1 MKKRTLCINIPH
13 SSRLSQA
20 YAKLKHIY
28 FPIGLAH
35 IILSIKS
42 NCPGYGVD
50 ILDLNF
56 CSFDEVFFR
65 DYISR
70 IYEKDAPPYYVMFGA
85 MSTNYRQVK
94 SVSDIVRKVLP
105 NARVVCGG
113 TIADIHSR
121 YLLEKGI
128 ADICVLG
135 EGEETVSE
143 LLNNPDV
150 LFSVKGIAFLDER
163 KEYRRTPCRKR
174 IKRIDS
180 VTSIYPLFDIK
191 SYINS
196 FWQTTGYKGMYIS
209 ASRGCYFSCKFCYR
223 PIDIFKENPGEVR
236 KVIHRSI
243 EAVIDEIKWLVK
255 NYNINAFNLIDEL
268 PCADKKWMQDF
279 CVSLLKNRIKLK
291 WACQARIDQFSEK
304 DNELLRLMKKSGL
317 VRIGFGL
324 ESGSRTVLK
333 GMGKEGYVPER
344 ANMVIRL
351 VRRSGIKPVVSVM
364 MGYPGETEDTLAE
377 TIEFLQK
384 NLLSMDSFFM
394 LQPFPGTEVYR
405 THVRGLINE
414 EEWLERYSHKG
425 DASRLIINLTDMSD
439 DVLECRIHEAKKKVK
454 NRVYR
459 NYLSY
464 YSLFELPM
472 QVSNDLYLF
481 LRKRLKGVKY
491 ETV

>member
-1 MKKRTLCINIPH
+1 MKKRALFINIPH

-20 YAKLKHIY
+20 DAKLKHIY
-28 FPIGLAH
+28 FPIGLAYVM
-35 IILSIKS
+35 LSVKS
-42 NCPGYGVD
+42 NCPDYDVD

-56 CSFDEVFFR
+56 CSFNEVFFQ
-65 DYISR
+65 DYTSK
-70 IYEKDAPPYYVMFGA
+70 IYEKGAPPYYVTFGA

-94 SVSDIVRKVLP
+94 SVSNIVRKALP
-105 NARVVCGG
+105 DAKVVCGG

-121 YLLEKGI
+121 YLLEKGM
-128 ADICVLG
+128 ADICVVG

-143 LLNNPDV
+143 LLNNPDS
-150 LFSVKGIAFLDER
+150 LFSIKGIAFLDER

-174 IKRIDS
+174 IKRINS
-180 VTSIYPLFDIK
+180 ITPIYPLFDVK
-191 SYINS
+191 SYIDS
-196 FWQTTGYKGMYIS
+196 FLQTTGYRGMYIS

-223 PIDIFKENPGEVR
+223 PIDIFKEYPGEIR
-236 KVIHRSI
+236 KVIYRPI
-243 EAVIDEIKWLVK
+243 EEVIDEIKWLVK
-255 NYNINAFNLIDEL
+255 NFNINAFNLIDEL

-279 CVSLLKNRIKLK
+279 CMSLLNNRLKLK

-324 ESGSRTVLK
+324 ESGSITVLK
-333 GMGKEGYVPER
+333 GMGKEGYTPER
-344 ANMVIRL
+344 AGMVIRL
-351 VRRSGIKPVVSVM
+351 VRRIGIKPVVSVM
-364 MGYPGETEDTLAE
+364 MGYPGETEETLAE
-377 TIEFLQK
+377 TIEFLRK

-405 THVRGLINE
+405 THVKELINE
-414 EEWLERYSHKG
+414 EEWLEKYSHKG
-425 DASRLIINLTDMSD
+425 DASRLIINLTNMPDN
-439 DVLECRIHEAKKKVK
+439 VLESRIHEAKKKVK

-459 NYLSY
+459 NYLNY

-472 QVSNDLYLF
+472 QVFNELYLF